1 MFRRH
6 LAKAFWAKA
15 FCASA
20 AIAVMGPLPAT
31 AGAADGLAAHRAIYD
46 LVLKHSSENS
56 GIDDMYGRMVYEFTG
71 SACKGFNVK
80 FRFVTAVDMGGEK
93 RLTDQQTT
101 TFEDLPKGQFQFET
115 KSYSDDK
122 LSQNVRGEAQ
132 AGKAGLEVSLN
143 QPDRRKLE
151 LAKSS
156 FPTEQMIEV
165 IDKAR
170 AGVHFFETRVFDG
183 SDTGDKSLYTTT
195 IVGDL
200 VKPDTAKPETD
211 GENPGVLAKE
221 AYWPVTVAYFD
232 DKTGKD
238 QLPTYRVSFK
248 LYENGIT
255 RDLVMDY
262 GDFILSGKLAELDL
276 LKSDATCK

>member
-6 LAKAFWAKA
+6 LAKAF
-15 FCASA
+15 CAGA
-20 AIAVMGPLPAT
+20 AIATLGPMQAE

-46 LVLKHSSENS
+46 LVLKNASENS

-80 FRFVTAVDMGGEK
+80 FRFVTAVDMGGER
-93 RLTDQQTT
+93 RLTDQRTL
-101 TFEDLPKGQFQFET
+101 TFEDLPKGRFQFET
-115 KSYSDDK
+115 KSYSDEK
-122 LSQNVRGEAQ
+122 LSQDVRGEAQ
-132 AGKAGLEVSLN
+132 LGKSGLEVELKE
-143 QPDRRKLE
+143 PEKRKLD
-151 LAKSS
+151 LARSS

-195 IVGDL
+195 VVGDL
-200 VKPDTAKPETD
+200 VKPVAGKLDTDAANA
-211 GENPGVLAKE
+211 GALASE
-221 AYWPVTVAYFD
+221 AYWPVTVAYFE

-238 QLPTYRVSFK
+238 QLPSYRVSFK
-248 LYENGIT
+248 LYQNGIT

-262 GDFILSGKLAELDL
+262 GDFVLSGKLAELDL
-276 LKSDATCK
+276 LKSDASCK

>member
-1 MFRRH
+1 MFRRY
-6 LAKAFWAKA
+6 LAKA
-15 FCASA
+15 FCAG
-20 AIAVMGPLPAT
+20 AVIVALGPMQAE

-46 LVLKHSSENS
+46 LVLKNAAENS

-71 SACKGFNVK
+71 STCKGFKVN
-80 FRFVTAVDMGGEK
+80 FRFMTAVDMGGDR
-93 RLTDQQTT
+93 RLTDQRTS
-101 TFEDLPKGQFQFET
+101 TFEDLPKGQFEFET

-122 LSQNVRGEAQ
+122 LSQDVRGEAQ
-132 AGKAGLEVSLN
+132 AEKNGLEVRLRE
-143 QPDRRKLE
+143 PERRVIE

-170 AGVHFFETRVFDG
+170 AGIHIFETRVFDG

-200 VKPDTAKPETD
+200 VKPQPGQSDTDAA
-211 GENPGVLAKE
+211 NAGVLAKQ
-221 AYWPVTVAYFD
+221 AYWPVTVAYFN
-232 DKTGKD
+232 DKSGKD

-262 GDFILSGKLAELDL
+262 GDFVLSGKLAELDL
-276 LKSDATCK
+276 LKSDAGCK

>member
-6 LAKAFWAKA
+6 LAKAF
-15 FCASA
+15 CASA
-20 AIAVMGPLPAT
+20 AIVALGPIDAS
-31 AGAADGLAAHRAIYD
+31 ASAADGLAAHRAVYD
-46 LVLKHSSENS
+46 LVLKNSSEGS

-71 SACKGFNVK
+71 SACKGYNVR

-93 RLTDQQTT
+93 RLTDQRTL
-101 TFEDLPKGQFQFET
+101 TFEDLKKRRFQFET
-115 KSYSDDK
+115 KSYTGDK
-122 LSQNVRGEAQ
+122 LSQDVRGEATGD
-132 AGKAGLEVSLN
+132 ANGLAVSLSE
-143 QPDRRKLE
+143 PDKRKLE

-165 IDKAR
+165 IEKAR

-195 IVGDL
+195 VVGDL
-200 VKPDTAKPETD
+200 VKPAADAKGAEGDPAKA
-211 GENPGVLAKE
+211 LADQ

-232 DKTGKD
+232 DKADKD

-262 GDFILSGKLAELDL
+262 GDFVLSGKLAELDM
-276 LKSDATCK
+276 LKSDQGCK